1 MGLYYELQVVAHKTG
16 LSPKTLRVWIEEGLV
31 TPRRQGKKIVFSE
44 NDLARILLIRRLRD
58 DLGVNLAGIDIIL
71 DLLDRLKSL
80 EQEVARLRAE
90 LETKGL
96 PLI

>member
-44 NDLARILLIRRLRD
+44 NDLARVLLIRRLRD